1 MCALGKHHAKSKP
14 DTKGHTPA
22 LGSTSMKCPEAD
34 ETESS
39 SVVAALVRR
48 WMGRG
53 LGAMAKGTGFLLGV
67 MKMS

>member
-1 MCALGKHHAKSKP
+1 MCELGKHAKSKKP
-14 DTKGHTPA
+14 DTKDHIPA
-22 LGSTSMKCPEAD
+22 LDSTYKKCPEAD
-34 ETESS
+34 ETESNS
-39 SVVAALVRR
+39 AVAALVRR